1 MKLKINWALRLK
13 NKATLTALVAAAFL
27 LVQQILAM
35 FGVTWDYSTLL
46 TQVTG
51 AIGTIFTLLA
61 LLGIVVDPTTSAAS
75 DSKDALART
84 TPKKEDAE

>member
-1 MKLKINWALRLK
+1 MKININWGLRLK
-13 NKATLTALVAAAFL
+13 NKATLTALIAGVFL
-27 LVQQILAM
+27 LAQQVLAM
-35 FGVTWDYSTLL
+35 FGVTWDYTVLL

-84 TPKKEDAE
+84 TPKKEDVK